1 MKENITLGRPYA
13 LAAFRHAVQIG
24 ALPQWSRMLM
34 LLSGLVSDRQMT
46 RIITDPRV
54 SKEKLE
60 DLLLDLCAEELELAS
75 GGDNFIRLLVAN
87 GRVLLAGTI
96 SKLFEQERQR
106 SEGRIE
112 VRVISAFP
120 LDSDAET
127 RLSDTVAK
135 WLERE
140 VDLSVSVDDSLI
152 GGVIIHAG
160 DTVVDA
166 SLRGRLQA
174 LSGELGR

>member
-1 MKENITLGRPYA
+1 MEENVTLGRPYA
-13 LAAFRHAVQIG
+13 QAAFRHAESIE
-24 ALPQWSRMLM
+24 ALPQWSQMLI
-34 LLSGLVSDRQMT
+34 LLSGLVSDRQMKG
-46 RIITDPRV
+46 IITDPRV
-54 SKEKLE
+54 SKGKLE
-60 DLLLDLCAEELELAS
+60 ALLLDLCGERLAP

-96 SKLFEQERQR
+96 GSLFEQERQR
-106 SEGRIE
+106 SEGRVE

-120 LDSDAET
+120 LDTDAQA
-127 RLSDTVAK
+127 RLSDTMVK
-135 WLERE
+135 WFERE

-152 GGVIIHAG
+152 GGVILRAG

-174 LSGELGR
+174 LSDELGR

>member
-1 MKENITLGRPYA
+1 MEENITLGRPYA
-13 LAAFRHAVQIG
+13 QAAFRHATKIG
-24 ALPQWSRMLM
+24 ALPEWSQMLV

-46 RIITDPRV
+46 RIITHPRV
-54 SKEKLE
+54 PREKLE
-60 DLLLDLCAEELELAS
+60 ALLLDLCKEGLAP
-75 GGDNFIRLLVAN
+75 GGNNFIRLLVAN

-96 SKLFEQERQR
+96 SNLFEQERQR

-112 VRVISAFP
+112 VHVISAFP
-120 LDSDAET
+120 LDGDAEM
-127 RLSDTVAK
+127 RLSGTMAK

-140 VDLSVSVDDSLI
+140 VDLSVSVDDALI
-152 GGVIIHAG
+152 GGVILRAG